1 MENNKRCDICNLEIS
16 KSNWSKHLKTK
27 KHLDNI
33 QLQENIQTLEE
44 ESNIQ
49 KHCAICNILY

>member
-44 ESNIQ
+44 ESNI
-49 KHCAICNILY
+49 

>member
-16 KSNWSKHLKTK
+16 KSNWIKHW
-27 KHLDNI
+27 DNI